1 MSIPCPWIFVLKI
14 FLRPFLTIYKLA
26 VGIINIYNLGSWP
39 VLKEGLE
46 HVLFDKYFLCT
57 CRVNIVQFKNLDV
70 ENVKVDISNGA
81 AGNGENISG
90 IPHSYSC
97 ETKCTYHSVSIIK
110 MLMLRTFMCIFRSI
124 YDFMMK
130 RCSFI
135 YRYNGYTLDHIYD
148 IWLWY
153 GWGMRR
159 RWNFIFWFYLGPW
172 VFHLFLS
179 MILEILSSSL
189 LSLFSSY
196 RYLPPSPPPPPI
208 LLILLLSQAL
218 VQKQGAVCS
227 IIIKNR
233 MVMEWGRHPTAV
245 WGSDRS

>member
-1 MSIPCPWIFVLKI
+1 MWKLIYRMELQEMVKTYQEYLIPIPVKQSA
-14 FLRPFLTIYKLA
+14 P
-26 VGIINIYNLGSWP
+26 IILYPQL
-39 VLKEGLE
+39 
-46 HVLFDKYFLCT
+46 
-57 CRVNIVQFKNLDV
+57 
-70 ENVKVDISNGA
+70 
-81 AGNGENISG
+81 
-90 IPHSYSC
+90 
-97 ETKCTYHSVSIIK
+97 K